1 MFQEFRKKIVQY
13 KKVGV
18 FSHVRPDGDCLG
30 SQIALAIWLQKNG
43 VEAIALND
51 DPVPQNLQWL
61 AEFFPV
67 ERPDEGKADECEAW
81 IVVDGNSPGR
91 FGSYEKLQEENPK
104 PSFMIDHH
112 PDPQPD
118 FDLAISRDQASST
131 CELIYKLF
139 CEHDPGQIDTEV
151 AKALYTGLITDTGSL
166 QFDSVTPETV
176 EIAADLLRKGKFSPS
191 EVVER
196 VFSNRSLRELH
207 LLSQALGTIRLYENN
222 QIAVMYV
229 TQAML
234 DATGAASED
243 CEGFVN
249 FPLSIAGIKAAVLL
263 KDLHEEGVKM
273 SLRSRSDVDVN
284 LWARE
289 MNGGGHK
296 KAAGAWH
303 PGTLKEAIE
312 TVVSIGAKQIRN
324 VEDQNIP
331 S

>member
-1 MFQEFRKKIVQY
+1 MFQEFRKKILQF

-18 FSHVRPDGDCLG
+18 FSHIRPDGDCLG
-30 SQIALAIWLQKNG
+30 SQIALSVWLEKNG
-43 VEAIALND
+43 VEAVAFND
-51 DPVPQNLQWL
+51 DPVPPNLQWL
-61 AEFFPV
+61 AEGFPV
-67 ERPDEGKADECEAW
+67 ESPSEEKAGECDAF
-81 IVVDGNSPGR
+81 VVLDGNSPGR

-112 PDPQPD
+112 PDPQPV
-118 FDLAISRDQASST
+118 FDHMISRDNASST

-139 CEHDPGQIDTEV
+139 IEHDPGQIDEGV

-176 EIAADLLRKGKFSPS
+176 EIAADLLRKGKFRPN
-191 EVVER
+191 EVIEK
-196 VFSNRSLRELH
+196 VFSNRSLKELH

-222 QIAVMYV
+222 QIALMYV

-249 FPLSIAGIKAAVLL
+249 FPLGIAGVKAAVLL
-263 KDLHEEGVKM
+263 KDLQEEGVKM

-289 MNGGGHK
+289 LNGGGHK

-303 PGTLKEAIE
+303 PGTLKEAID
-312 TVVSIGAKQIRN
+312 TVVSIGAKQIQN
-324 VEDQNIP
+324 VEDQ
-331 S
+331 